1 MLVCVGAQA
10 MTVYAYQVVEG
21 IDEANLASCLRDYG
35 NDGWRLHTAFKVEA
49 RYTIEYTLIFEQ
61 SRQPR
66 IREKRL
72 RAPDQ
77 RGIKAIDDFEGMSD
91 D

>member
-10 MTVYAYQVVEG
+10 MTVYAYQVLECNTV
-21 IDEANLASCLRDYG
+21 DLAEKLRVMG
-35 NDGWRLHTAFKVEA
+35 LDGWRLHTAFEHPPHMV
-49 RYTIEYTLIFEQ
+49 RLIFEQ
-61 SRQPR
+61 PRQPR

-72 RAPDQ
+72 RIPDQ